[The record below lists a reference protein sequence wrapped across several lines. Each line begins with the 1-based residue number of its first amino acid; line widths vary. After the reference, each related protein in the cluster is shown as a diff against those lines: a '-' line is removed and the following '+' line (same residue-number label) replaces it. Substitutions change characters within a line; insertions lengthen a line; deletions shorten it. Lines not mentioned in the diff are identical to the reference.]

1 MSTNLSTNLN
11 TPLSMNR
18 TLSDA
23 DIVRL
28 TDRIELAQRSATA
41 IPKLTEDFPGMTLG
55 DGYAIQRALLRR
67 WLADG
72 RRQVG
77 WKAGLTSQAKMD
89 QMGVRVPTVGF
100 LLADMAR
107 PENSV
112 IATDDLVHPRVEC
125 EVAFVTKADLSG
137 PDCSRADVLAATDF
151 VVPAIEII
159 DSRFAGFKF
168 DLQSVVADNS
178 SSARYVTGG
187 RARLPADVDLSTLG
201 VVIEK
206 NGEPVAMGA
215 STAVAGHPA
224 DAVALVVKVL
234 HEIGEYLPAGSFVMS
249 GGITEAIAV
258 QRGDFVSARFQ
269 ELGSVSLRFA

>member
-1 MSTNLSTNLN
+1 MN
-11 TPLSMNR
+11 TTTTPNPLGMDR
-18 TLSDA
+18 ALSDA
-23 DIVRL
+23 DIATL
-28 TDRIELAQRSATA
+28 TDRIEAAQRNATA

-55 DGYAIQRALLRR
+55 DGYAIQLALLRH
-67 WLADG
+67 WLAEG
-72 RRQVG
+72 QRQVG
-77 WKAGLTSQAKMD
+77 WKAGLTSKAKMD

-100 LLADMAR
+100 LLADFFR

-112 IATDDLVHPRVEC
+112 IQTNDLVHPRVEC

-137 PDCSRADVLAATDF
+137 PDLTREQVLAATDF
-151 VVPAIEII
+151 VVPAVEII
-159 DSRFAGFKF
+159 DSRFSGFKF

-187 RARLPADVDLSTLG
+187 RARLPADIDMGTLG

-206 NGEPVAMGA
+206 NGEPVAMGSSA
-215 STAVAGHPA
+215 AVAGHPA

-234 HEIGEYLPAGSFVMS
+234 HEIGESLPAGSFVMS

-258 QRGDFVSARFQ
+258 QPGDFVCARFQ
-269 ELGSVSLRFA
+269 ELGSVSMRFA